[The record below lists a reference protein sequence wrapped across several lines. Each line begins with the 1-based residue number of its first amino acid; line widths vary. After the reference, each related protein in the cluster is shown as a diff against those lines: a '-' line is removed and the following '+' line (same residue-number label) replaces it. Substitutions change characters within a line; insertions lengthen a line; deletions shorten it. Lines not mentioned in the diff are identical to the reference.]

1 MVSFK
6 AVFFNGLIEGEFYMM
21 KKSLFFALCGVA
33 VGLAFQPI
41 AALGYETYAF
51 SCNGGWGSQPRG
63 DGVHFSDTNN
73 WNWMDKGLPTSSLTD
88 TQIRPW
94 MYGKSAINDWN
105 DGFLLYGMELT
116 GLGFMNVLSGNALNL
131 GYGGIDF
138 YDTNIQD
145 GATVCTQRVEN
156 VVRAGTK
163 NVQIRVRPV
172 HVAMFD
178 GLLTTLGD
186 DATDKTFDFKNTG
199 KVYLRGGMRIDSKT
213 GDTAKQTFESAGDYY
228 IESDVYVPNVEF
240 KNGAHVVIRNGATFE
255 IWDTANNS
263 FFQQCTIDIEDG
275 SFLNHGKVCSG
286 QNSSMSG
293 KCVINVKSGG
303 VLDTGY
309 NGLRFSN
316 NAPTEFN
323 IYEGGTV
330 WYWNSGS
337 WGLCEGGH
345 TDFNMYGGTLICGS
359 DYSGNGY
366 LPITLNKGSATAF
379 NTTPCTLNL
388 AGGEVFMRGFCDYT
402 QAAMGDTPVN
412 IYLDGVTIRSA
423 LSVTDFF
430 RVNTG
435 SQYAQNPTRIHVY
448 MRAGGCTLDTR
459 EFDTTWNAVELRSS
473 DLDGGT
479 DGNLVKFGSGKLTV
493 AGPFSFTG
501 TNIVKNGTL
510 AVSDVSYLTGAVDLR
525 PAATLSFTGT
535 TLSLASLASRSG
547 IVQLASGQ
555 SLALGE
561 APAIDGQLVFDVTVA
576 NGSRTLLTAP
586 GLTAADAAL
595 CAVKTPVA
603 GKSCTFSVDGNSLV
617 LTVADGTA
625 PDAPVYPS
633 SEDPEVNQRG
643 STIVITDA
651 SVERIGGYGTFKYA
665 AAADKEFGAGDI
677 RMSGNLTLSVSPGAG
692 DVTISGAPAKSTTDT
707 PTLTLSTAWNG
718 LISLTGDWSWRWPY
732 TALGYVIGTG
742 AGRFIYGPDL
752 EPENLFGSLNFAADS
767 SHTVCRSTLALEA
780 SHATA
785 ADPMQPAEAASFILD
800 GGTVKV
806 AGAGTGSL
814 NDFLRGVT
822 SFALGAGG
830 GTIDTCGYDVTI
842 TQTLTPTGAV
852 SGTLT
857 KDGEG
862 SLTLAGREN
871 AIFGELAVSNGTL
884 VAAFDTAT
892 RRPYPEGAL
901 AIWSFDG
908 DDPYSDKTGHGY
920 DLQQAH
926 PEVAEVTFTDENGMS
941 GKAARWSSTTRGG
954 ALYVSPENIT
964 QTTYTK
970 YRQTISAWVR
980 YTGSLVSYA
989 TILST
994 RTKVDFASGAGNSF
1008 DLSYKY
1014 LSEAAGG
1021 GYGFSSLWNAGRTA
1035 IPDSLVGHAPALD
1048 TWHHLVMVADNYDY
1062 KSYLD
1067 GVCYRHMTN
1076 EVVNGVNSNGFSGQF
1091 LPDGYIITLG
1101 QGFVN
1106 NSGNAEMMALGGMV
1120 DEVAVYPRRL
1130 SEGEIQALYH
1140 AQARSG
1146 AFDLTV
1152 AAGATWNMN
1161 ASTST
1166 VKRVAGS
1173 GTVANGK
1180 LTVTERLVT
1189 DPASADALAV
1199 DAITFAPG
1207 GAIDLGYAEGERR
1220 ATGRRTLLRFS
1231 ELDEAGRAA
1240 VSGWGFVNAGTDLRS
1255 SLSFR
1260 VAADGLYLD
1269 VTPVGT
1275 TFIIR

>member
-1 MVSFK
+1 
-6 AVFFNGLIEGEFYMM
+6 M
-21 KKSLFFALCGVA
+21 KTRILFVPCAIA
-33 VGLAFQPI
+33 VGVVLLASV
-41 AALGYETYAF
+41 ARAETYAF
-51 SCNGGWGSQPRG
+51 GTSGQWGSQPKG

-73 WNWMDKGLPTSSLTD
+73 WNWMTKGLPTSSLTA
-88 TQIRPW
+88 TTIRPW
-94 MYGKSAINDWN
+94 MYGKSAINDW
-105 DGFLLYGMELT
+105 DDDFQIYCAEFT
-116 GLGFMNVLSGNALNL
+116 GLGFMNELSGNALNL
-131 GYGGIDF
+131 GAGGINL
-138 YDTNIQD
+138 YDTDIQG
-145 GATVCTQRVEN
+145 GATVCTQRIAN
-156 VVRAGTK
+156 VVRAGTL
-163 NVQIRVRPV
+163 NVRMQVKPV
-172 HVAMFD
+172 HVLILD

-186 DATDKTFDFKNTG
+186 DATSKTFDFKNTG
-199 KVYLRGGMRIDSKT
+199 KVLLRGGMRIDKT
-213 GDTAKQTFESAGDYY
+213 VGSAMQTFESAGDYY

-255 IWDTANNS
+255 TWDTSNNS
-263 FFQQCTIDIEDG
+263 FFQQCTVDIEDG
-275 SFLNHGKVCSG
+275 FFLSHGKACSG
-286 QNSSMSG
+286 QNSAMSG
-293 KCVINVKSGG
+293 KCVFNVGSKG
-303 VLDTGY
+303 VLDTGTL
-309 NGLRFSN
+309 GLRLAN

-330 WYWNSGS
+330 WFRNLSS
-337 WGLCEGGH
+337 WQLCEGGR
-345 TDFNMYGGTLICGS
+345 TDFNMYGGTLICGNS
-359 DYSGNGY
+359 YYGSGFFP
-366 LPITLNKGSATAF
+366 LSVSKESATKY
-379 NTTPCTLNL
+379 NTTPCTVNF
-388 AGGEVFMRGFCDYT
+388 AGGEVYLGRFADYT
-402 QAAMGDTPVN
+402 KIAMRDTPVKV
-412 IYLDGVTIRSA
+412 YLDGVTFRTT
-423 LSVTDFF
+423 LNTEFF
-430 RVNTG
+430 LINTG
-435 SQYAQNPTRIHVY
+435 SQYAQDPTRIHVY
-448 MRAGGCTLDTR
+448 MREGGCTFDTR
-459 EFDTTWNAVELRSS
+459 EFNVTWNAVELRGS

-479 DGNLVKFGSGKLTV
+479 DGDFVKFGSGKLTV
-493 AGPFSFTG
+493 AGLFSFTG
-501 TNIVKNGTL
+501 ATVVKNGTL
-510 AVSDVSYLTGAVDLR
+510 HVSDAAYLTGAVDLR

-547 IVQLASGQ
+547 IVQLGSGQ
-555 SLALGE
+555 SLALGA
-561 APAIDGQLVFDVTVA
+561 APVIDGQLVFDVSVA

-586 GLTAADAAL
+586 GLTAAMAAQ

-603 GKSCTFSVDGNSLV
+603 GKSCTFAVEGDSLV

-625 PDAPVYPS
+625 PDAPAYPS
-633 SEDPEVNQRG
+633 SEDPEVNKTG
-643 STIVITDA
+643 GVTAITDA
-651 SVERIGGYGTFKYA
+651 SVERIGGSGTFQYA
-665 AAADKEFGAGDI
+665 AAADKEFGTDDI
-677 RMSGNLTLSVSPGAG
+677 RMTGNLTLSVERNAG
-692 DVTISGAPAKSTTDT
+692 DVTLSGAPAKGTDANT
-707 PTLTLSTAWNG
+707 TLTLTTAWDG
-718 LISLTGDWSWRWPY
+718 LINLTGDWSWRWPD
-732 TALGYVIGTG
+732 TAFSYVIGTSS
-742 AGRFIYGPDL
+742 GRFIYGPGL
-752 EPENLFGSLNFAADS
+752 EPENLLGSLKFVADS

-785 ADPMQPAEAASFILD
+785 VNPMEPTEAVSFILD

-814 NDFLRGVT
+814 GDFLRGAS

-842 TQTLTPTGAV
+842 AQTLTPTGAV

-857 KDGEG
+857 KAGDGT
-862 SLTLAGREN
+862 LTLAGREN
-871 AIFGELAVSNGTL
+871 AIFGALAVSNGTL
-884 VAAFDTAT
+884 VAAFDTGT

-908 DDPYSDKTGHGY
+908 DNPYSDKTGHGY

-926 PEVAEVTFTDENGMS
+926 PDVAEVTFTDENGMS
-941 GKAARWSSTTRGG
+941 GKAARWSSTTQGG
-954 ALYVSPENIT
+954 ALYVNPENIT
-964 QTTYTK
+964 KTTYTH

-980 YTGSLVSYA
+980 YTGYLYGYA

-994 RTKVDFASGAGNSF
+994 RTKVDFAAGAGNSF
-1008 DLSYKY
+1008 DLSYKP
-1014 LSEAAGG
+1014 LSDAAGG
-1021 GYGFSSLWNAGRTA
+1021 GYGFSTLWNVAKA
-1035 IPDSLVGHAPALD
+1035 SIPNSLVGHEPALD

-1067 GVCYRHMTN
+1067 GVCYRDQRN
-1076 EVVNGVNSNGFSGQF
+1076 VQVNGVSSNGFCGQF

-1101 QGFVN
+1101 QGH
-1106 NSGNAEMMALGGMV
+1106 GTGEYMAKGGMV

-1130 SEGEIQALYH
+1130 SEGEIQALYN

-1189 DPASADALAV
+1189 DPAEEGLAV

-1207 GAIDLGYAEGERR
+1207 GVIDLGYAEGERR
-1220 ATGRRTLLRFS
+1220 QAGRRALLRFS

-1240 VSGWGFVNAGTDLRS
+1240 VQGWGFANAGTDARS

-1269 VTPVGT
+1269 VAPVGT